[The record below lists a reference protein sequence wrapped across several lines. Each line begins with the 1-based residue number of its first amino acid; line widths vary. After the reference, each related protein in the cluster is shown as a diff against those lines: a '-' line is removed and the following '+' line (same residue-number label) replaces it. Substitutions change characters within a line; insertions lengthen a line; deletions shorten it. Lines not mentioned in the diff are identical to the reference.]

1 MLCPVVVMMISL
13 SLQLEISGLDRVRR
27 ATPGT
32 SLHLNCLVAG
42 LVQGEEGEGEEPQQ
56 SKLIWSE
63 RRLGEEEERMVSSVR
78 LEGEPANTVTTLLPG
93 FTSLLLTEKT
103 ENSLGYSW
111 QLIIENVSPDNSA
124 VYQCKVIET

>member
-1 MLCPVVVMMISL
+1 MVSL

-32 SLHLNCLVAG
+32 SLHLNCLVE
-42 LVQGEEGEGEEPQQ
+42 EEGEEEGSQQ
-56 SKLIWSE
+56 TKLIWSE

-78 LEGEPANTVTTLLPG
+78 LEDELITNLLPG
-93 FTSLLLTEKT
+93 FTSFLLTENT
-103 ENSLGYSW
+103 EDSLSYSW

-124 VYQCKVIET
+124 VYQCKVFET